1 MPKGL
6 AFLVMASDPEDALWD
21 NYFDELYWRFRTP
34 DHEAQM
40 MKLVEEAESRERA
53 WLRGYYGDDH
63 ECDDDEIESD
73 PHGIMRAWRAG
84 VEERMRQKG
93 KENEKEKVNE
103 KDEENAAKDCERSAK
118 DGELAT
124 TYGEY
129 ELLHPP
135 RPETAAELEMIDMIE

>member
-1 MPKGL
+1 
-6 AFLVMASDPEDALWD
+6 
-21 NYFDELYWRFRTP
+21 
-34 DHEAQM
+34 
-40 MKLVEEAESRERA
+40 
-53 WLRGYYGDDH
+53 
-63 ECDDDEIESD
+63 
-73 PHGIMRAWRAG
+73 MR
-84 VEERMRQKG
+84 
-93 KENEKEKVNE
+93 NE